1 MKLIKLLII
10 VLSLSMPI
18 QSYACWDDDW
28 DDNYDPWDDED
39 DPWGDDDNDWSAW
52 DDFLNSLYGD
62 DWNYDGNN
70 SNDDDIYKEID
81 LPDGWECVGERPE
94 PEYPIIDISD
104 YWDRYFDSDD
114 SNSDDNG
121 FNDDSDEDDRDY
133 SYVQGDNEKKS
144 KSHTLKNTD
153 KLSVDLDKLNKQK
166 GFKQGTNNTCVSAG
180 LEFVAKVLDNTTL
193 TEGKVLGKL
202 VHTQGLGV
210 MFGEFRNPQMLS
222 EDLANIAKD
231 AGFESSPYVSNIKNA
246 IDNGEMVMT
255 TIPVI
260 SRYANGDG

>member
-10 VLSLSMPI
+10 VLSLSIPI

-114 SNSDDNG
+114 SNSDGNG
-121 FNDDSDEDDRDY
+121 FNDDSDD
-133 SYVQGDNEKKS
+133 SAMWGDQSNEKEPQIPYKRYLEPKKGEHYLNEEDKKMPGS
-144 KSHTLKNTD
+144 WYKQDKKNE
-153 KLSVDLDKLNKQK
+153 L
-166 GFKQGTNNTCVSAG
+166 C
-180 LEFVAKVLDNTTL
+180 
-193 TEGKVLGKL
+193 
-202 VHTQGLGV
+202 
-210 MFGEFRNPQMLS
+210 
-222 EDLANIAKD
+222 ANCA
-231 AGFESSPYVSNIKNA
+231 
-246 IDNGEMVMT
+246 
-255 TIPVI
+255 
-260 SRYANGDG
+260 